1 MSFLDNV
8 VNTTKNVAATAGKKT
23 DEAIKTS
30 KLKFKSSQLNNDIK
44 NKNEKLGAL
53 VYEMSKSGEKDTEAF
68 DALIAEI
75 DTAKTELDE
84 ISKQLDE
91 LKGRVTCT
99 ACGFKTDNDNAF
111 CPKCGAKLPE
121 RPVAE
126 VDEEAVIEEDSD
138 DSVF

>member
-23 DEAIKTS
+23 DGAIKTS
-30 KLKFKSSQLNNDIK
+30 KLKLKGSQLHSDIK

-53 VYEMSKSGEKDTEAF
+53 VYEMSKTGEKDTEAF

-75 DTAKTELDE
+75 DAAKAELEDIE
-84 ISKQLDE
+84 KQLDD
-91 LKGRVTCT
+91 LRGRVTCP
-99 ACGFKTDNDNAF
+99 ACGVKTDNDNAF

-121 RPVAE
+121 KPAPEPDAE
-126 VDEEAVIEEDSD
+126 VIDEDKGE
-138 DSVF
+138 

>member
-23 DEAIKTS
+23 DGAIKTS
-30 KLKFKSSQLNNDIK
+30 KLKLKGSQLHSDIK

-53 VYEMSKSGEKDTEAF
+53 VYEMSKTGEKDTEAF

-75 DTAKTELDE
+75 DAAKAELED
-84 ISKQLDE
+84 IGKQLDE
-91 LKGRVTCT
+91 LRGRVACP
-99 ACGFKTDNDNAF
+99 ACGAKTDNDNAF

-126 VDEEAVIEEDSD
+126 PDDEADVEVIDEDKD
-138 DSVF
+138 V

>member
-23 DEAIKTS
+23 DGAIKTS
-30 KLKFKSSQLNNDIK
+30 KLKLKASQLNSDIK

-53 VYEMSKSGEKDTEAF
+53 VYEMTKTGEKDTEAF
-68 DALIAEI
+68 DAVIAEI
-75 DTAKTELDE
+75 DTAKAELED

-91 LKGRVTCT
+91 LRGRVACP
-99 ACGFKTDNDNAF
+99 ACGVKTDNDNAF

-126 VDEEAVIEEDSD
+126 PEDEAEVIDEDKD
-138 DSVF
+138 V

>member
-23 DEAIKTS
+23 NEAISTS

-53 VYEMSKSGEKDTEAF
+53 VYEMSKTGEKDTEAF

-75 DTAKTELDE
+75 DAAKNELDD
-84 ISKQLDE
+84 INKQLDE
-91 LKGRVTCT
+91 LKGMVTCPV
-99 ACGFKTDNDNAF
+99 CGIKTDNDNAF

-121 RPVAE
+121 KPVPEAE
-126 VDEEAVIEEDSD
+126 VVIEEDKGE
-138 DSVF
+138 

>member
-23 DEAIKTS
+23 DGAIKTS
-30 KLKFKSSQLNNDIK
+30 KLKLKGSQLNSDIK

-53 VYEMSKSGEKDTEAF
+53 VYEMSKTGEKDTEAF

-75 DTAKTELDE
+75 DAAKAELED

-91 LKGRVTCT
+91 LRGRVACP
-99 ACGFKTDNDNAF
+99 ACGVKTDNDNAF

-121 RPVAE
+121 KPVAE
-126 VDEEAVIEEDSD
+126 AEDEVADEDNAE
-138 DSVF
+138 